1 MLSRLVIKE
10 VIDSSKE
17 NPKTKTN
24 IYDLMIFGMH
34 LFNQFK
40 TVFLHWRGRKS
51 IDPYETEFICIS
63 RDKKYLFYTSFIQV
77 NFYLYTA
84 VENNEKHK

>member
-1 MLSRLVIKE
+1 MSLLFNMLSRLVIKE

-24 IYDLMIFGMH
+24 IYDLMISEMR
-34 LFNQFK
+34 LFNHFK

-51 IDPYETEFICIS
+51 IDRYGTEFTYLETRNTCFTPVLYKLTSIS
-63 RDKKYLFYTSFIQV
+63 TQL
-77 NFYLYTA
+77 
-84 VENNEKHK
+84 